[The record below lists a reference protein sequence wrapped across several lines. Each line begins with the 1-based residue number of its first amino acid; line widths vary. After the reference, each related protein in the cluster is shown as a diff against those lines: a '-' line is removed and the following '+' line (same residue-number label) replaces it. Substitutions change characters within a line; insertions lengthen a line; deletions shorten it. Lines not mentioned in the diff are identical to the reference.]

1 MAAADRRLPA
11 RTGAAVLAG
20 LLGAACAA
28 PPYAPC
34 PVELD
39 GPLPADA
46 FAQCQRVL
54 LERCGSLAV
63 ADAAA
68 FRLQTDWFASD
79 NPPREHRATVFH
91 EPEGLVVVVETRA
104 LHTPLFGLPRWSELR
119 GDAAAER
126 ELAGYLQKGLSPPR

>member
-1 MAAADRRLPA
+1 MAVADRGLLA
-11 RTGAAVLAG
+11 RSSVAVLAG

-28 PPYAPC
+28 PTYAPC

-54 LERCGSLAV
+54 LERYGSLAV

-68 FRLQTDWFASD
+68 FRLQTDWLATD
-79 NPPREHRATVFH
+79 NPPRERRATVFH

-104 LHTPLFGLPRWSELR
+104 LHTPLFGLPKWSTLR

-126 ELAGYLQKGLSPPR
+126 ELAGHLQKGLSPPR